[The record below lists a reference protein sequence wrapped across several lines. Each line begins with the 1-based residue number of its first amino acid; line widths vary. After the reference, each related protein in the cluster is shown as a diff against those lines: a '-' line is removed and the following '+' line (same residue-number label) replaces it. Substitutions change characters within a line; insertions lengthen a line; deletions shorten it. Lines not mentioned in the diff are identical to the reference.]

1 MTILR
6 EQLLAGTAV
15 AIGGRAGD
23 RALEQRLTALG
34 ASVFDLELPDAAGD
48 EQAVEIVRGLGSLDA
63 LVHDAGPSF
72 GAGGPAAL
80 TAALETAW
88 RAIAAV
94 ANGALIESGTG
105 KLVLIAP
112 LADAGPH
119 AEAARAALENLAR
132 TLSIEWARY
141 RITCT
146 TILPGA
152 GCNDDQLAEFVGFLL
167 SAAGDYYSGCRFE
180 LG

>member
-6 EQLLAGTAV
+6 EDVLAGTAV
-15 AIGGRAGD
+15 ALGGRSGTG
-23 RALEQRLTALG
+23 ALEQRLMSLG
-34 ASVFDLELPDAAGD
+34 AALRNIELTDAADD
-48 EQAVEIVRGLGSLDA
+48 ERAVEIVRGLGSLDA

-72 GAGGPAAL
+72 AAGGPAAL

-88 RAIAAV
+88 RTIAAV
-94 ANGALIESGTG
+94 ANGALIESGKG
-105 KLVLIAP
+105 KVVLIAP
-112 LADAGPH
+112 LAEAGPH
-119 AEAARAALENLAR
+119 AEAARAALENLTR